1 MNKLEDL
8 IDINKQ
14 KGLPRVY
21 KFNQFMRWFTL
32 TFGVLAIAYSFW
44 LIFTRIGMD
53 SSKFYKFVPFAI
65 MFLAANS
72 VFKNLLTLNSILFTK
87 EKIAF
92 RYLARKSIKI
102 YWNSLKRM
110 ELNDAKRK
118 MIRLKYSDNDKEK
131 VFEFTINFPN
141 MLEIVNSIAEI
152 CPDILFDEFIEKV
165 VISKKEKEKIVKEKS
180 EKVETTENID
190 KLE

>member
-21 KFNQFMRWFTL
+21 RFNQFMRWFTL

-44 LIFTRIGMD
+44 LIFTKIGVD

-102 YWNSLKRM
+102 YWNALKRM

-141 MLEIVNSIAEI
+141 MLEIVNSIAEM

-165 VISKKEKEKIVKEKS
+165 IISDKEKLRNRKN
-180 EKVETTENID
+180 T
-190 KLE
+190 

>member
-1 MNKLEDL
+1 
-8 IDINKQ
+8 
-14 KGLPRVY
+14 
-21 KFNQFMRWFTL
+21 
-32 TFGVLAIAYSFW
+32 
-44 LIFTRIGMD
+44 
-53 SSKFYKFVPFAI
+53 
-65 MFLAANS
+65 
-72 VFKNLLTLNSILFTK
+72 
-87 EKIAF
+87 
-92 RYLARKSIKI
+92 
-102 YWNSLKRM
+102 
-110 ELNDAKRK
+110 

-141 MLEIVNSIAEI
+141 MLEIVNSIAEM

>member
-1 MNKLEDL
+1 MNKLEDI
-8 IDINKQ
+8 IDINKRR
-14 KGLPRVY
+14 GLPRVY
-21 KFNQFMRWFTL
+21 RFNQFMRWFTL
-32 TFGVLAIAYSFW
+32 TFGVLAIAYSF
-44 LIFTRIGMD
+44 LHIFTIIDVD
-53 SSKFYKFVPFAI
+53 SSKFHKFIPFAI

-141 MLEIVNSIAEI
+141 MLEIVNSIAEM

-165 VISKKEKEKIVKEKS
+165 IISKREKEKIIKEKS
-180 EKVETTENID
+180 EKVETTENTD
-190 KLE
+190 K

>member
-1 MNKLEDL
+1 MNKLEDI
-8 IDINKQ
+8 IDINKR

-21 KFNQFMRWFTL
+21 RFNQFMRWFTL

-44 LIFTRIGMD
+44 LIFAKIGVD

-118 MIRLKYSDNDKEK
+118 MIRLRYSDNDKEK

-141 MLEIVNSIAEI
+141 MLEIVNSIAEM
-152 CPDILFDEFIEKV
+152 CPDILFDGFIEKV
-165 VISKKEKEKIVKEKS
+165 IISKKEKEKIAKEKS
-180 EKVETTENID
+180 EKVETTENTD